1 MYIYISLSKYIYT
14 LYLESATV
22 CLRKISCLTVL
33 TQWIEHDWK
42 MAEKDN
48 AILTLLTASFAMHL
62 PGGWLHNTSFCMF
75 PLLLNFLKYSLLCS
89 SFGTKLSSCE
99 SSHHGALN
107 LDRRQRWSSLERGG
121 LRCGL
126 SSWHYCK
133 KCSVLA
139 LHHFSFLLVS
149 WEHSSCCFFLPL
161 THSLVVIQNE
171 TTSFYLGT
179 KEILLQTVFS
189 VVLS

>member
-1 MYIYISLSKYIYT
+1 MIERWQRKTMQSLRYSLHHLQCTCQGVDYT
-14 LYLESATV
+14 ILASA
-22 CLRKISCLTVL
+22 CS
-33 TQWIEHDWK
+33 
-42 MAEKDN
+42 
-48 AILTLLTASFAMHL
+48 
-62 PGGWLHNTSFCMF
+62 
-75 PLLLNFLKYSLLCS
+75 LLLNFLKYSLLCS

-107 LDRRQRWSSLERGG
+107 LERRQRSSSLERGG

-179 KEILLQTVFS
+179 KEILLQCF
-189 VVLS
+189 L